1 MVCEQ
6 THAIYGRLF
15 CFSLLS
21 LFQERDGKRGE
32 KDEKGDRSLRDEGKS
47 EEEGGMKVAKGRAVM
62 EEEDTT
68 VPVEERREKGVKAVA
83 EGRGEMETAL
93 LMMAA
98 RTVQRLLVGEA
109 EERRA
114 SELGRRTRRKAS
126 PTVK

>member
-1 MVCEQ
+1 M
-6 THAIYGRLF
+6 
-15 CFSLLS
+15 
-21 LFQERDGKRGE
+21 RDK
-32 KDEKGDRSLRDEGKS
+32 GKS
-47 EEEGGMKVAKGRAVM
+47 EEEGGMKVAKERAVM

-98 RTVQRLLVGEA
+98 RTVQRLLVGET

-114 SELGRRTRRKAS
+114 SELGRRTRREAS